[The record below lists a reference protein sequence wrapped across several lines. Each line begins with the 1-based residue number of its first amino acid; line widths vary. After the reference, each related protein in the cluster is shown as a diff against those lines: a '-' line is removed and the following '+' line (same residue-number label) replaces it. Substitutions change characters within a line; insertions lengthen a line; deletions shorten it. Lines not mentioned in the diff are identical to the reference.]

1 MSGRVAIYS
10 IGIGIAVLA
19 TIIYRHLVMGVPIA
33 FDRLLLACLLLP
45 VFGFLIWLRWDWA
58 PAEGRKARAARQRE
72 DDKP

>member
-1 MSGRVAIYS
+1 
-10 IGIGIAVLA
+10 
-19 TIIYRHLVMGVPIA
+19 MGAPIA